1 MKTRISRLLFLAG
14 RASVAIAA
22 SAPAMAHCGY
32 GYARPHAYYHAPRV
46 VYSPVVAYRP
56 APAYYAP
63 APVYYTQPYP
73 AWGAI
78 GGAIAGAAIGS
89 TVGGGNG
96 RIKVRLRA
104 DFCFPAPIVRAS
116 PRTMARCPANRPTQ
130 GLRPIPF
137 WTRSRARACA
147 ATGGCSR

>member
-1 MKTRISRLLFLAG
+1 MKTRISRLLVLAG
-14 RASVAIAA
+14 LASVAIAA

-96 RIKVRLRA
+96 RI
-104 DFCFPAPIVRAS
+104 AS
-116 PRTMARCPANRPTQ
+116 
-130 GLRPIPF
+130 I
-137 WTRSRARACA
+137 A
-147 ATGGCSR
+147 AGSMIGAAVGSQLDR